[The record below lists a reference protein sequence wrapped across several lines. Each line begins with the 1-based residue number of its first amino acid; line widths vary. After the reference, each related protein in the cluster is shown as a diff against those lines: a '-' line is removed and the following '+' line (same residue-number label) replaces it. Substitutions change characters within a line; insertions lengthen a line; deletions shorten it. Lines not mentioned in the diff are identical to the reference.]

1 MTVNRVHTDQ
11 NPVVEITSWE
21 VEAALRD
28 MKNGTATG
36 NDIEIWRAGEDIIS
50 KTLGRTLRR

>member
-1 MTVNRVHTDQ
+1 MILADTK
-11 NPVVEITSWE
+11 EITSWK

-36 NDIEIWRAGEDIIS
+36 CEYINIETLKAGEDTIS
-50 KTLGRTLRR
+50 KTHAKLYTK